1 MKRILLFIFM
11 CIFSMISCNTN
22 VKNHSENHSGNHS
35 ENKYDSAF
43 VEFAKQFNLLESI
56 DTINLIHVDAKAFQI
71 LDKNM
76 CLATEFSDGFYGGA
90 YNGNNILVLTNELL
104 FDNIIFKDNYILLGT
119 YHYTSLDSMSR
130 TVKAYSSKDFYIK
143 HLDAFNAIIDI
154 NK

>member
-76 CLATEFSDGFYGGA
+76 
-90 YNGNNILVLTNELL
+90 
-104 FDNIIFKDNYILLGT
+104 
-119 YHYTSLDSMSR
+119 
-130 TVKAYSSKDFYIK
+130 
-143 HLDAFNAIIDI
+143 
-154 NK
+154 